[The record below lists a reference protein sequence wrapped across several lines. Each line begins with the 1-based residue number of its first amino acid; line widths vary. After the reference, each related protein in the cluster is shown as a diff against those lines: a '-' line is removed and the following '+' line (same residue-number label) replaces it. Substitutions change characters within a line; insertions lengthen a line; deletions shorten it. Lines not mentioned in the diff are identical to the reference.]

1 MNHRKWAVITGA
13 SSGIGAEFAKQL
25 SADGYDILLVARRQD
40 RLLEVQNS
48 LNGHSEILVCN
59 LAEQQ
64 EIRQLTEWIW
74 KNQPVLLINNAGFGK
89 CGEFAQCSV
98 PDSDMIRVNVCAAHD
113 LTLETLRMME
123 EQGCGNILNVASS
136 AGLLPCGPYMADYYA
151 TKAFVTSMTMGIAE
165 ELRRKRSPVRIFCLC
180 PGPVDTEF
188 NEVAQVRF
196 SIPGITAEQCVRT
209 AIRGMQ
215 RKNVLIVPS
224 ALVRTGLFLQRFV
237 PRELVIRIVARS
249 QKRKLASDR

>member
-40 RLLEVQNS
+40 RLMEVQNS

-89 CGEFAQCSV
+89 CGEFAQSSV

-180 PGPVDTEF
+180 PGPVDTE
-188 NEVAQVRF
+188 
-196 SIPGITAEQCVRT
+196 CVRT